1 MLQHQQS
8 ARAGWDV
15 LGRGLPCLPAF
26 CRIASRKSLENRGS
40 GSTNP
45 LPSTI
50 TLAKTLPGLVL
61 IALLGAG
68 CATASSSVTPS
79 ASVTTLMWGWER
91 HFSLEWT
98 VESEKG
104 GGRRLSGYVYNHH
117 GEFAL
122 SVRLLAQALDP
133 VGAVVGHRI
142 EWVSQGVGGF
152 GRTYFEVP
160 HLPPSDNYRVTVW
173 EYTWLQSDG
182 DKR

>member
-1 MLQHQQS
+1 
-8 ARAGWDV
+8 
-15 LGRGLPCLPAF
+15 
-26 CRIASRKSLENRGS
+26 
-40 GSTNP
+40 
-45 LPSTI
+45 
-50 TLAKTLPGLVL
+50 
-61 IALLGAG
+61 
-68 CATASSSVTPS
+68 
-79 ASVTTLMWGWER
+79 MWGWER

-98 VESEKG
+98 VQPEKG

-133 VGAVVGHRI
+133 AGAVVGQRI
-142 EWVSQGVGGF
+142 EWVPQGVGGF